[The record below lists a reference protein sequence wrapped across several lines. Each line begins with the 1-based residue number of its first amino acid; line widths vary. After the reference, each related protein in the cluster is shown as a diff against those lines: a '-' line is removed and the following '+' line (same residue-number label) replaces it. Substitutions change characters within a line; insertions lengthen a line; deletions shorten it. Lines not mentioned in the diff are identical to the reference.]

1 MKDLLTRI
9 IYKIQQI
16 AMTKLFE
23 LFLYIVVA
31 GAIVS
36 FTMNYLATQHMSS
49 IFSDI
54 FVFIFVYYAGY
65 KILLE

>member
-36 FTMNYLATQHMSS
+36 FTMNYLAIQHMNS

-54 FVFIFVYYAGY
+54 FVFLFVYYAGY

>member
-1 MKDLLTRI
+1 
-9 IYKIQQI
+9 
-16 AMTKLFE
+16 MTKLFE

-36 FTMNYLATQHMSS
+36 FIMNYLTAQHMNS

-54 FVFIFVYYAGY
+54 FIFLFVYYSGY
-65 KILLE
+65 KILLD